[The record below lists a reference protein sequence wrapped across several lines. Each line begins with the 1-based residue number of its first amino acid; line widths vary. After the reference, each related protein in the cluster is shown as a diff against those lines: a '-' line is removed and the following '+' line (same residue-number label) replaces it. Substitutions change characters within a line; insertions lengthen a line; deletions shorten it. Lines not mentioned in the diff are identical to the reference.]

1 MKILHSLFVAALLF
15 GASGYALAAP
25 APGDHDR
32 RGQSS
37 SHNGYRQGMDRDYRS
52 QDRNARHDRHDR
64 HGRHH
69 AYRQG
74 RQDQR
79 HADYRRPVV
88 VYRNHARPYRAG
100 PWRRGYRYRGPTY
113 VVQNYGHY
121 RLRHPPRGYRWV
133 RANNN
138 DFLLVAAATGII
150 LDIALR

>member
-1 MKILHSLFVAALLF
+1 MKILHSLFAAALLF
-15 GASGYALAAP
+15 GTSGYALAAP
-25 APGDHDR
+25 APGDHDQ

-37 SHNGYRQGMDRDYRS
+37 SHNGYRHGIDRDHRWPDRS
-52 QDRNARHDRHDR
+52 ARYDR
-64 HGRHH
+64 HGRRH

-74 RQDQR
+74 RHDQR
-79 HADYRRPVV
+79 HADYRRPPV
-88 VYRNHARPYRAG
+88 VYRNHSRPYGPG

-133 RANNN
+133 RADNN
-138 DFLLVAAATGII
+138 DFLLVAVATGII